1 LVSNAGI
8 ELSVVVAPE
17 LAGVTVNVD
26 EALIRHVFMNL
37 LANAVKYSRPRGI
50 ITLEAAPDAAGFVR
64 FSVRD
69 QGRGIPAA
77 SLGRVFDRFCR
88 AANQD
93 SHTGAGLGLAI
104 AREIVVAHGG
114 SIDCSSVEGEGT
126 DFHFVL
132 PR

>member
-1 LVSNAGI
+1 
-8 ELSVVVAPE
+8 
-17 LAGVTVNVD
+17 
-26 EALIRHVFMNL
+26 
-37 LANAVKYSRPRGI
+37 
-50 ITLEAAPDAAGFVR
+50 
-64 FSVRD
+64 VRD

-77 SLGRVFDRFCR
+77 SLGRVFDRFYR
-88 AANQD
+88 AANQE